1 MHIFLSARTF
11 LNVVARLHAE
21 CGGQAAC
28 RMCSLPF
35 RHETG
40 RMRAQVQLVGWVARL
55 SWQARAVKLV
65 GEWEQAL
72 VMRMRWQGLRLTE
85 TERRVA

>member
-1 MHIFLSARTF
+1 
-11 LNVVARLHAE
+11 
-21 CGGQAAC
+21 
-28 RMCSLPF
+28 
-35 RHETG
+35 
-40 RMRAQVQLVGWVARL
+40 MRAQVQLVGWVARL